1 MAARRGI
8 HLAPFDELADPRRD
22 GGVTIGPISTRSV
35 AHATALSVT
44 HGSAHPRTGGE

>member
-1 MAARRGI
+1 MTASRVSFWTR
-8 HLAPFDELADPRRD
+8 RRD

-35 AHATALSVT
+35 AHAIALSVT